1 MIYLHS
7 YRKSRR
13 IAHVFYGCD
22 KHVYTVEVREHGVI
36 VYRII
41 DEDYMV
47 DVEKFEYELPETL
60 NIKNIDDHIL
70 LLLSTEDIRKDVSD
84 SILRIALNNLDISI
98 I

>member
-7 YRKSRR
+7 YRKSR
-13 IAHVFYGCD
+13 IAHVFYGCN

-36 VYRII
+36 IYRII

-70 LLLSTEDIRKDVSD
+70 LLSTEDIRKDVSD